1 MYYIIYP
8 LLYLL
13 SLLPWR
19 VMYFIGDMMYG
30 LMYHIVGYRRE
41 VVKKNLQIAF
51 PEKTAEEREEIAKQF
66 YHNLADTFVE
76 TIKLLSISGK
86 AIAKRYKANSE
97 VLYEFYNT
105 GQNIQLHAG
114 HFFNIEFV
122 TQGET
127 QSNKKYPLVA
137 VYMPLSNKA
146 FDRIMFNLRTR
157 YGGILI
163 PAEGFK
169 TDFKEYVCGRY
180 ALALAADQ
188 NPPNP
193 ATAHWVKFFDRL
205 TPFST
210 GPEKGARKHN
220 TVVIFANFYRE
231 KKGHFRMHYEV
242 MAINPN
248 ELAEGELTLLF
259 VRRVEKAIRER
270 PANYLWSHRRWK
282 WEFNAEKHGHLMLE

>member
-8 LLYLL
+8 IFYLL

-19 VMYFIGDMMYG
+19 VMYWIGDGIYV
-30 LMYHIVGYRRE
+30 LMYHIIGYRRE
-41 VVKKNLQIAF
+41 VVMKNLLIAF
-51 PEKTAEEREEIAKQF
+51 PEKTPEERREISRQF
-66 YHNLADTFVE
+66 YHNLADTFAE
-76 TIKLLSISGK
+76 TIKLLSLSEK
-86 AIAKRYKANSE
+86 SLAKRYQANSE
-97 VLYEFYNT
+97 VLYDFYDS
-105 GQNIQLHAG
+105 GRNIQLHAG

-137 VYMPLSNKA
+137 VYMPLSSKA
-146 FDRIMFNLRTR
+146 FDRIMFNLRSR

-163 PAEGFK
+163 PAADFKAGFK
-169 TDFKEYVCGRY
+169 DYVCGRY

-193 ATAHWVKFFDRL
+193 AAAHWIRFFDRP

-210 GPEKGARKHN
+210 GPEKGARNHN

-231 KKGHFRMHYEV
+231 KRGHFRMHYEV
-242 MAINPN
+242 MAGNPN
-248 ELAEGELTLLF
+248 ELKEGELTRLF
-259 VRRVEKAIRER
+259 VKQVEKAIRER

-282 WEFNAEKHGHLMLE
+282 WEFCAEKHKHLMLE